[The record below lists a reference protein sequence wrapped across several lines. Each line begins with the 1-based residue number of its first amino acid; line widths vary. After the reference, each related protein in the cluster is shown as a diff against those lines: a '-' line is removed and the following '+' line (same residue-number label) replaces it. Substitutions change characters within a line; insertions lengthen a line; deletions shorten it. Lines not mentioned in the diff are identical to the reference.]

1 MEHSEPHLLL
11 FDGALAAEVVLASVE
26 EGERASAAVVGGEI
40 ELMEARMS
48 HGPILAEVGKLWRAR
63 MEELLLDVLDA
74 GQAVGDGVQ
83 GLHLL
88 QESHHQLVDLLI
100 FCEVPLEEEFALSS
114 LGSSVFFR
122 SSPMVT
128 GDRCRRQRWG
138 ETEENRGSSGGG
150 VGKAGRVAGELV
162 V

>member
-26 EGERASAAVVGGEI
+26 EGEWVSAVVIGGEI

-48 HGPILAEVGKLWRAR
+48 HGPVLAQVEKLRCAR
-63 MEELLLDVLDA
+63 MEELLLGGLDA

-88 QESHHQLVDLLI
+88 QESHQQLAELLI
-100 FCEVPLEEEFALSS
+100 FC
-114 LGSSVFFR
+114 
-122 SSPMVT
+122 
-128 GDRCRRQRWG
+128 
-138 ETEENRGSSGGG
+138 RGATGGG
-150 VGKAGRVAGELV
+150 VHLELLGFVGFLRVIPHGDGRSVQAAAVGEKQRKIVGAAVAAWAKEGGSQES
-162 V
+162 

>member
-26 EGERASAAVVGGEI
+26 EGERASAAIVGGEI

-48 HGPILAEVGKLWRAR
+48 HGHILAEVGKLRRAR
-63 MEELLLDVLDA
+63 MELLLDGLDA

-88 QESHHQLVDLLI
+88 QETHHQLVELLI

-150 VGKAGRVAGELV
+150 LGKAGRVAGELV